1 MYDGL
6 ELSKY
11 IVSKCIQDDCPI
23 TNLQLQRILY
33 LVQREF
39 LQKRGC
45 PAFEDSIQAW
55 SFGPAIP
62 DVYYYFCGFGAMPIS
77 HLYGNHVHEIEPNDR
92 NLVDNIVEAKRELSP
107 WILCAE
113 TNKGDGAWDAVF
125 QTGAGNKSVIP
136 VSLIQTIG

>member
-33 LVQREF
+33 LVQLEF
-39 LQKRGC
+39 LQKRDC
-45 PAFEDSIQAW
+45 PAFDDSIQAW
-55 SFGPAIP
+55 SFGPVIP
-62 DVYYYFCGFGAMPIS
+62 KVYYYFCGFGAMPIS
-77 HLYGNHVHEIEPNDR
+77 HLYGKHEIASDGKE
-92 NLVDNIVEAKRELSP
+92 LVDNIVEAKRELPP
-107 WILCAE
+107 WILCTE
-113 TNKGDGAWDAVF
+113 TNKNNGAWDK
-125 QTGAGNKSVIP
+125 TYRNGAGNEDIIP

>member
-11 IVSKCIQDDCPI
+11 IVSKCIWDNCPI

-33 LVQREF
+33 LVQRGF

-45 PAFEDSIQAW
+45 PAFDDSIKAW
-55 SFGPAIP
+55 QFGPVIP
-62 DVYYYFCGFGAMPIS
+62 CVYYYFCGFGAMPIS
-77 HLYGNHVHEIEPNDR
+77 HLYGKHEINPNGRDF
-92 NLVDNIVEAKRELSP
+92 VDNIVEAKRALPP

-113 TNKGDGAWDAVF
+113 TNKDAGAWDTVF
-125 QTGAGNKSVIP
+125 QAGAGNRNVIP
-136 VSLIQTIG
+136 VSLIKTIG

>member
-11 IVSKCIQDDCPI
+11 IVSKCIRENCQI

-55 SFGPAIP
+55 PFGPVIP
-62 DVYYYFCGFGAMPIS
+62 KVYYYFCGFGVMPIS
-77 HLYGNHVHEIEPNDR
+77 HLYGQHEIDPDGRE
-92 NLVDNIVEAKRELSP
+92 LVDNIVEAKRTLPP

-113 TNKGDGAWDAVF
+113 TNKNNGAWDK
-125 QTGAGNKSVIP
+125 TYRNGAGNENVIP